1 MTTAS
6 RAISRATAQADRTT
20 IPKTI
25 RRPGAE
31 EVDVHATL
39 PQRVFLLAYSPERQL
54 MLSRTHLGATLQAA
68 ALYELHDLGLIHDDA
83 GRVRATPG
91 RTARARA
98 AVPPCELAADLLAR
112 IEASERAYR
121 WRHWVK
127 KRDRHAV
134 DLVADALVRQRVIR
148 YETRRLFGLIP
159 YRRFVLRQAPMRVA
173 AINAMRA
180 ALRGRVAEVPT
191 PDAALAVLAY
201 HGELRTVLGGRERRE
216 AKDRIRAL
224 SADLGP
230 VPDALREAVRN
241 TKAELS
247 AAG

>member
-1 MTTAS
+1 MTTTS
-6 RAISRATAQADRTT
+6 RAISQATAQADRTI

-68 ALYELHDLGLIHDDA
+68 ALYELHELGLIHDDA
-83 GRVRATPG
+83 GKVRATSG
-91 RTARARA
+91 RTGRARA

-121 WRHWVK
+121 WRYWVK
-127 KRDRHAV
+127 KRDGKAV
-134 DLVADALVRQRVIR
+134 DRVADSLVHERVIR
-148 YETRRLFGLIP
+148 QETRRLFGLIP

-173 AINAMRA
+173 TVNAMRA
-180 ALRGRVAEVPT
+180 ALKGRVAEVPT
-191 PDAALAVLAY
+191 SDAALAVLAY

-216 AKDRIRAL
+216 AKERI
-224 SADLGP
+224 
-230 VPDALREAVRN
+230 N
-241 TKAELS
+241 ELS
-247 AAG
+247 ARLGPIPGALRVVVRDAKSGAAG